1 MYTAFSRFCV
11 SSIMAC
17 INPRLV
23 FHFQQF
29 TSVCNLLERFLRP
42 KLTSPYIMSNDEDSV
57 VGMLDETTGITIST
71 NETPT
76 SKDEEQKSNPT
87 IIHFNGLVPN
97 GNITDSHIEKI
108 MGFQAYDKVQ
118 TRELLERQKR
128 EVRAW
133 ASTYIKKI
141 ILKYAQKL
149 QDRGRLM
156 AIRVDDFYKPQDI
169 KDIHLWWDNLNV
181 DDDEEMAKARRSL
194 YFILYNVFEKYKGW
208 ELELERLFLADHNW
222 KYDEDSKKNAEQKN
236 QRVGYQLKGCVAKNI
251 SHVKYEIVKAFQKR
265 CRGSGD
271 GTYVHKA
278 RPKEDAYDEEGNYVR
293 RAKSLV
299 SWSRMPVEKD
309 NKIDLDGSSDEA
321 EETDHEEDINVNSK
335 KVRLLLSLFL
345 TILFVSNIDLT
356 FISTSILFRK
366 ERQQQTTIPPTKQ
379 RKLITRKTLT

>member
-1 MYTAFSRFCV
+1 
-11 SSIMAC
+11 
-17 INPRLV
+17 
-23 FHFQQF
+23 
-29 TSVCNLLERFLRP
+29 
-42 KLTSPYIMSNDEDSV
+42 MSNDENSV
-57 VGMLDETTGITIST
+57 VDNCFGKDETITYDEDDEEDEDDDDGDKDEDESEEESEEEDEEELSESTCGDGEEMSET

-76 SKDEEQKSNPT
+76 SKDEEPKSNPT